1 MHRARRNASGLENIE
16 VTLRDAEATIE
27 LVVDPPEVW
36 TYVEDHPHIA
46 RFAYQVRAWYGDS
59 GEAKVVGTVDGYRIT
74 HDCSDVSDLAL
85 WQEADAIDGDV
96 VSYVESLIREC
107 RAYEA
112 VNGLAPDLSC
122 AQRITL
128 VRHFEPRSDD
138 SAGDLFKLVVAAL
151 AMMDAPV
158 FMLVDPR
165 MLPEQRQHAQG
176 KMRGRGHFARLMEL
190 GFTRM
195 IASRYAWAWDRA
207 MAEGML
213 EEYDYERLLL
223 AKQRGTLDA
232 ILESRIAQEIHPG
245 LSDELADSIG
255 MPDERDTED

>member
-1 MHRARRNASGLENIE
+1 MRKTSGLKNIE
-16 VTLRDAEATIE
+16 ETLRAAEATLE
-27 LVVDPPEVW
+27 LVADPPEVW

-46 RFAYQVRAWYGDS
+46 RFEYQVRAWYGES
-59 GEAKVVGTVDGYRIT
+59 EEAKVIGKVDGYRIA
-74 HDCSDVSDLAL
+74 HDCSNVSDLAL
-85 WQEADAIDGDV
+85 WDEADALDGDV
-96 VSYVESLIREC
+96 VTYVESLIREC
-107 RAYEA
+107 RVCEK
-112 VNGLAPDLSC
+112 VNRLAPHLSC

-165 MLPEQRQHAQG
+165 LLPEHRQHAEG
-176 KMRGRGHFARLMEL
+176 KMKGRGHFAKLMEL

-195 IASRYAWAWDRA
+195 IASSYAWAWNSE

-213 EEYDYERLLL
+213 EDYDYEGLLS
-223 AKQRGTLDA
+223 AKQNGVLDA
-232 ILESRIAQEIHPG
+232 ILDSRIAHEVHPG
-245 LSDELADSIG
+245 LPDELADSIG
-255 MPDERDTED
+255 MPDERDTEE